1 MTAFRP
7 PLQIHDDRALWLLKA
22 GVTLRE
28 VDSGRTFHTTLTPG
42 RLWHGETPCSI
53 DDLELPVEVI
63 E

>member
-1 MTAFRP
+1 MTAIHP
-7 PLQIHDDRALWLLKA
+7 PLVIHDDRLIWQLKP
-22 GVTLRE
+22 GIRLRE
-28 VDSGRTFHTTLTPG
+28 VESGRIFQTTLTPG

>member
-1 MTAFRP
+1 MTTIHP
-7 PLQIHDDRALWLLKA
+7 PLVIHDDRVLWRFKA
-22 GVTLRE
+22 GIRLRE
-28 VDSGRTFHTTLTPG
+28 VESGRTFLTTITPG